1 MGFGFWTDKPPI
13 TSQKATSVRTQLRP
27 FYVGQEERLPR
38 RDTSIS
44 QLAGYVHGNIVIVD
58 VVVAER
64 LEHELDLRLA
74 AAAHPRRLFTHV
86 RMHTHLAGSTIDVH
100 SLSSTLPNLAP
111 CSISM
116 PLPFPCLLALQPA
129 PRYDTP
135 ASSSSSSNSWGLFL
149 TQDAVEGQVLY
160 KGSYQVVDGEDRG
173 GLGRR
178 EGGRHIVARCSIII
192 TCVSFFVPAFPSPQ
206 ANPKRANVVYP

>member
-1 MGFGFWTDKPPI
+1 MVFG
-13 TSQKATSVRTQLRP
+13 RTKK
-27 FYVGQEERLPR
+27 
-38 RDTSIS
+38 
-44 QLAGYVHGNIVIVD
+44 AGYVHGNIVIVD

-86 RMHTHLAGSTIDVH
+86 RMHTHLTGSTIDVH

-129 PRYDTP
+129 PRYDTA

-160 KGSYQVVDGEDRG
+160 KGSYQVVEGEDRG

-206 ANPKRANVVYP
+206 ANPRRTNVVYP

>member
-1 MGFGFWTDKPPI
+1 M
-13 TSQKATSVRTQLRP
+13 A
-27 FYVGQEERLPR
+27 
-38 RDTSIS
+38 
-44 QLAGYVHGNIVIVD
+44 
-58 VVVAER
+58 
-64 LEHELDLRLA
+64 
-74 AAAHPRRLFTHV
+74 
-86 RMHTHLAGSTIDVH
+86 TIDVH

-111 CSISM
+111 CSINM

-135 ASSSSSSNSWGLFL
+135 ASSSSSSSNSWGLFL

-178 EGGRHIVARCSIII
+178 EGGRHNHHHICFLFRPRVSVASSEPKTGKRRLSLGL
-192 TCVSFFVPAFPSPQ
+192 SDRRSSSSPQ
-206 ANPKRANVVYP
+206 NPTNRCLLPLPLLPPH